1 MKRKCCR
8 KQKILRLTLITIIFL
23 LGNFIAAVKSEA
35 DAIRSNESGDASSIG
50 TYSTTVGG
58 YSYVG
63 VKVYWEDEL
72 ECFALDTYQRN
83 STNNLLYVNS
93 NVDGEISNAGY
104 GTTGEYISLLYRNSS
119 NYRFMLKNDV
129 LARGREDYSMTVEC
143 YLKGNLISTQYGIPG
158 VPNGEHG
165 CNLENRFLLSNER
178 TYLSS
183 HDGDSRSYVYRIY
196 DPRIIEPQGEEL
208 SLNTCGGKMESTGK
222 AYVSKE
228 GLRLVTLPVVSMKKT
243 GYDCVFEGWYNKV
256 QGGEK
261 YKVGDI
267 LQKGDVLY
275 AHWKVTPGKFNVTC
289 IDVRGDNPGGTVLGQ
304 STWLADYGTETS
316 AGNAGTKKDVGA
328 YYPHC
333 YYKEGTKATVTE
345 KGATVYRYFSYESC
359 PVEYVD
365 QIKDGTRA
373 GEVLNRVTQ
382 KKEYSSTVKGTD
394 LGLDHTPNAYY
405 EGYYYDTF
413 TSTVVKEQG
422 NVVYRYFKPVKYTVI
437 LDGNGGEDD
446 AMITRYDTEYDKEV
460 ALKKNRFKKTC
471 TLKLHENL
479 GVQSEEINE
488 LSVKQRFLGWSLER
502 NGSVRFADSD
512 TIKNLTNKNEDV
524 TLYAVW
530 SEETVQL
537 PALSAR
543 GGYRFLGWAKD
554 ADAKTGMMQMTIQ
567 DSGPLYAIWE
577 KELVKYHVEYYKE
590 NLAGEYE
597 LASNYQFDGYVDEE
611 ASIDS
616 VDSVYPGF
624 SLDKASSKLSGLIKA
639 DGSLILCA
647 YYRRNTYQ
655 LSYDLNGGML
665 QSGEA
670 LDSEKAAF
678 GMNRKLASPIPKREG
693 YIFQGWYQESDDTH
707 TIYQPGD
714 TFVMQNHD
722 VVLHAQWKQLAFPI
736 IYDKNEKASGIL
748 DISGEVPPTDY
759 AYQKDSYASSK
770 VYQSAYGEMISWNT
784 KPDGSGIEI
793 LPGANLKGLFDTESS
808 LTLYAIWKS
817 VENPNDAAF
826 QIRISMEKD
835 GKTEIADTLKL
846 HGRAGETIRSALL
859 RLYQKELRGES
870 VIYFYKG
877 YEVTNEQ
884 ELEQL
889 ISVNSDTNVTLSV
902 IERKCEV
909 TFLVGEGEN
918 EKNITGI
925 TGKYQDTYTLPD
937 SLSDGQKVER
947 YEDNMGNHYYP
958 GDTITLDRN
967 LKLSVQQA
975 IHLLDENG
983 KEKESI
989 DYITR
994 GKDYVLPDL
1003 KKDGYRFLGWYNS
1016 LGELI
1021 GAPGDVIKDIT
1032 KRCDYYAKWSE
1043 PLTYTI
1049 SYDLGDTGIKILE
1062 NKVLYHQYT
1071 KDTILPNKT
1080 QVIVPDG
1087 YQFKGWYYRSDASK
1101 ALLTKIAAT
1110 EFGDKVL
1117 CPLVVRLTD
1126 SENDKNKDNMAED
1139 DKNNK
1144 DNTTDND
1151 KNNKDD
1157 KTDKDNNQ
1165 SSNNESNQGNSNTQ
1179 GNPNGILP
1187 KPDDDKTDGISGIK
1201 KQPNEDKLYAVGNIF
1216 WKGKVKYKIVSVQN
1230 GTGKVTVIGVKK
1242 KAKKIIVPARVTY
1255 QNIRFSVTA
1264 IGKRAFFGAKK
1275 LKKAVIGNN
1284 VERIGNLAFAKAKKL
1299 SKVTLGKKI
1308 KRIDAKA
1315 FYQCRQLK
1323 NSVIKSKK
1331 LTKIGKKAFPEIQ
1344 QKGKIRVPASKKK
1357 LYRKLLKKSGLKR
1370 INIICKIK

>member
-1 MKRKCCR
+1 MKRKCSR
-8 KQKILRLTLITIIFL
+8 KQKILRFALIAIVFL
-23 LGNFIAAVKSEA
+23 LGNFIAAVRSEA
-35 DAIRSNESGDASSIG
+35 DAPRSSESGDVSSIG
-50 TYSTTVGG
+50 TFSNALGG
-58 YSYVG
+58 YSYPG
-63 VKVYWEDEL
+63 LKVYWEDEL
-72 ECFALDTYQRN
+72 ECFALDTYQKAN
-83 STNNLLYVNS
+83 YEGWSYLNS
-93 NVDGEISNAGY
+93 NIDGKIVDASY
-104 GTTGEYISLLYRNSS
+104 GMTGEYISILHRNSS

-129 LARGREDYSMTVEC
+129 LARGREDYSMIVDC
-143 YLKGNLISTQYGIPG
+143 YRQGNLIYTQYGISG
-158 VPNGEHG
+158 VPFGEHD
-165 CNLENRFLLSNER
+165 CNLEDRFRLSNDR
-178 TYLSS
+178 NYLGGF
-183 HDGDSRSYVYRIY
+183 DGDSSSYIVRIY
-196 DPRIIEPQGEEL
+196 DPRIIEPQGEEV
-208 SLNTCGGKMESTGK
+208 SLNTCGGKMESAGK

-243 GYDCVFEGWYNKV
+243 GYDCVFEGWYNQV

-261 YKVGDI
+261 YKVGDT

-289 IDVRGDNPGGTVLGQ
+289 IDVRGDNPSGEVLGQ
-304 STWLADYGTETS
+304 TTWLADYDTETS
-316 AGNAGTKKDVGA
+316 ADNAGTKKDVGA

-333 YYKEGTKATVTE
+333 YYKEGTKAKVTE

-365 QIKDGTRA
+365 QIKEGARA
-373 GEVLNRVTQ
+373 GEVLNRTTE

-413 TSTVVKEQG
+413 TSTVVKEQDT
-422 NVVYRYFKPVKYTVI
+422 VVYRYFKPIKYTVI

-460 ALKKNRFKKTC
+460 TLKKNRFKKTS
-471 TLKLHENL
+471 TLTLHENL
-479 GVQSEEINE
+479 GAQSEEINE
-488 LSVKQRFLGWSLER
+488 LSVKQRFLGWSLEK
-502 NGSVRFADSD
+502 NGTVRFTDSD

-530 SEETVQL
+530 SEEEVQL
-537 PALSAR
+537 PVLSAR

-554 ADAKTGMMQMTIQ
+554 ASSGSGMLQMTIQ
-567 DSGPLYAIWE
+567 DSIPLYAIWE

-597 LASNYQFDGYVDEE
+597 LTTNYQFDGYVGEE
-611 ASIDS
+611 VSIDS
-616 VDSVYPGF
+616 IDSAYPGF
-624 SLDKASSKLSGLIKA
+624 SLNKASSKLSGLVKA

-665 QSGEA
+665 QSGET

-678 GMNRKLASPIPKREG
+678 GMNMKLAAPVPKREG
-693 YIFQGWYQESDDTH
+693 YIFQGWHQESDETH

-714 TFVMQNHD
+714 AFVMQNHD
-722 VVLHAQWKQLAFPI
+722 VVLSAQWKQLVFQI
-736 IYDKNEKASGIL
+736 TYDKNEKASGIT
-748 DISGEVPPTDY
+748 DVSGEVPPTDY
-759 AYQKDSYASSK
+759 AYQKDSYASNI
-770 VYQSAYGEMISWNT
+770 VYESIYGEMISWNT

-793 LPGANLKGLFDTESS
+793 LPGANLKGLFDNESS
-808 LTLYAIWKS
+808 LTLYAIWKPID
-817 VENPNDAAF
+817 NQNDVVF
-826 QIRISMEKD
+826 QIRISMDKD
-835 GKTEIADTLKL
+835 GKTEIIDTLKL
-846 HGRAGETIRSALL
+846 HGRAGEPIRTALM
-859 RLYQKELRGES
+859 RLYQKDLRGES

-889 ISVNSDTNVTLSV
+889 ISANSDTNVTLSV
-902 IERKCEV
+902 KERKCEV
-909 TFLVGEGEN
+909 SFLVGEGEN

-925 TGKYQDTYTLPD
+925 TGKYKETYTLPD
-937 SLSDGQKVER
+937 SLDGKKVER

-975 IHLLDENG
+975 IHLFDENG

-1003 KKDGYRFLGWYNS
+1003 KRDGYRFLGWYNS
-1016 LGELI
+1016 HGELV
-1021 GAPGDVIKDIT
+1021 GAPGDVIKNIT
-1032 KRCDYYAKWSE
+1032 KRCDYYAKWSD
-1043 PLTYTI
+1043 PLTYSIT
-1049 SYDLGDTGIKILE
+1049 YDLGDTGIRIIE

-1071 KDTILPNKT
+1071 KDTILPDKT
-1080 QVIVPDG
+1080 QIIVPNG
-1087 YQFKGWYYRSDASK
+1087 YQFKGWYNRSDASK
-1101 ALLTKIAAT
+1101 TLLTKIAAT

-1117 CPLVVRLTD
+1117 CPLVVKITD
-1126 SENDKNKDNMAED
+1126 SED

-1144 DNTTDND
+1144 DDATEND
-1151 KNNKDD
+1151 KNGA
-1157 KTDKDNNQ
+1157 TDKDNSQNG
-1165 SSNNESNQGNSNTQ
+1165 NQGNNSVNGSNAPGGTD
-1179 GNPNGILP
+1179 GLTP
-1187 KPDDDKTDGISGIK
+1187 KPDGDKTDGVSGIK
-1201 KQPNEDKLYAVGNIF
+1201 KQPNEENLNSVGNVF
-1216 WKGKVKYKIVSVQN
+1216 WKGKLKYKIVSVQN
-1230 GTGKVTVIGVKK
+1230 GTGKVKVIGVKK
-1242 KAKKIIVPARVTY
+1242 KAKKIVVPAKVTY
-1255 QNIRFSVTA
+1255 QNVRFSVTV
-1264 IGKRAFFGAKK
+1264 IGKKAFFGAKK

-1284 VERIGNLAFAKAKKL
+1284 VVRIGNSAFAKARKL

-1315 FYQCRQLK
+1315 FYQCKQLK

-1331 LTKIGKKAFPEIQ
+1331 LTKIGKKAFTKMHKQ
-1344 QKGKIRVPASKKK
+1344 SKIKVPGSKKK
-1357 LYRKLLKKSGLKR
+1357 LYRRLLKKSGLKK
-1370 INIICKIK
+1370 INII

>member
-1 MKRKCCR
+1 MREPMKRKCSG
-8 KQKILRLTLITIIFL
+8 KQKILRFTLITIIFL

-35 DAIRSNESGDASSIG
+35 DVPGSSEAGDVSSIG
-50 TYSTTVGG
+50 SYTDTVGG
-58 YSYVG
+58 YSHVG

-72 ECFALDTYQRN
+72 ECFALDTYKRY
-83 STNNLLYVNS
+83 SSDSWLYVIS

-104 GTTGEYISLLYRNSS
+104 GTTGGYISLLYRNNS
-119 NYRFMLKNDV
+119 NYRFLMKNGMI
-129 LARGREDYSMTVEC
+129 ARGREDYSMIVEC
-143 YLKGNLISTQYGIPG
+143 YRKGNLISTQYGIPG

-165 CNLENRFLLSNER
+165 CNLESKFYLSNEK

-183 HDGDSRSYVYRIY
+183 HDGDSISYVYKIY

-208 SLNTCGGKMESTGK
+208 SLNTCGGKMESAGK

-228 GLRLVTLPVVSMKKT
+228 GLRLATLPVVSMKKI

-304 STWLADYGTETS
+304 TTWLADYDTEAS
-316 AGNAGTKKDVGA
+316 ADNAGTNKNVGA

-333 YYKEGTKATVTE
+333 YYKEGTKAKVTE
-345 KGATVYRYFSYESC
+345 KGATVYRYFSYEKC
-359 PVEYVD
+359 PVEYID
-365 QIKDGTRA
+365 QIKEGARA
-373 GEVLNRVTQ
+373 GEVLKRTTE
-382 KKEYSSTVKGTD
+382 KKEYSSTVKGSD

-413 TSTVVKEQG
+413 TSTTVKEQG
-422 NVVYRYFKPVKYTVI
+422 NIVYRYFKPVKYTVI

-460 ALKKNRFKKTC
+460 TLKKNRFKKTC
-471 TLKLHENL
+471 TLSLHENL
-479 GVQSEEINE
+479 GTQPEEINE
-488 LSVKQRFLGWSLER
+488 LSVKQGFLGWSLEK
-502 NGSVRFADSD
+502 NGPVRFTDSE
-512 TIKNLTNKNEDV
+512 TIKNVTNKNEDV

-530 SEETVQL
+530 SDETVQL

-554 ADAKTGMMQMTIQ
+554 AASKTGMLQMTVQ
-567 DSGPLYAIWE
+567 DSIPLYAIWE

-611 ASIDS
+611 AVIDS
-616 VDSVYPGF
+616 NDSAYPGF

-655 LSYDLNGGML
+655 LRYDLNGGIL
-665 QSGEA
+665 QPGET
-670 LDSEKAAF
+670 LDSEQAVF
-678 GMNRKLASPIPKREG
+678 GANLKLASPVPKREG
-693 YIFQGWYQESDDTH
+693 YIFQGWYQESDETR
-707 TIYQPGD
+707 TVYQPGD
-714 TFVMQNHD
+714 AFVMQNHD
-722 VVLHAQWKQLAFPI
+722 VVLCAQWKQLAFQI
-736 IYDKNEKASGIL
+736 TYDKNEKVSGIT

-759 AYQKDSYASSK
+759 AYQKDSYASSI

-784 KPDGSGIEI
+784 KPDGSGMEI
-793 LPGANLKGLFDTESS
+793 LPGTNLKGLFDTESS
-808 LTLYAIWKS
+808 LTLYAIWKHMD
-817 VENPNDAAF
+817 NQNDAAF
-826 QIRISMEKD
+826 QIRISMDKD
-835 GKTEIADTLKL
+835 GKAEIKDTLKL
-846 HGRAGETIRSALL
+846 HGRAGETVRAALL
-859 RLYQKELRGES
+859 RLYQKELLGES

-877 YEVTNEQ
+877 YEVINTQ
-884 ELEQL
+884 DLEQL
-889 ISVNSDTNVTLSV
+889 ISVNSDTNITLSV
-902 IERKCEV
+902 KERKCEIS
-909 TFLVGEGEN
+909 FQVGEGEN

-925 TGKYQDTYTLPD
+925 TGKYQDAYTLPD
-937 SLSDGQKVER
+937 SLADGQKVER

-975 IHLLDENG
+975 VHLFDENG

-1016 LGELI
+1016 MGELV
-1021 GAPGDVIKDIT
+1021 GAPGDMIKDIT
-1032 KRCDYYAKWSE
+1032 KRCDYYARWSE
-1043 PLTYTI
+1043 PLTYSIT
-1049 SYDLGDTGIKILE
+1049 YDVGSTGLKILE

-1071 KDTILPNKT
+1071 KDTILPDKT

-1087 YQFKGWYYRSDASK
+1087 YQFKGWYNRSDSSK
-1101 ALLTKIAAT
+1101 TLIAKIAAT
-1110 EFGDKVL
+1110 EFGDRVL
-1117 CPLVVRLTD
+1117 CPLVVRITD
-1126 SENDKNKDNMAED
+1126 SED

-1144 DNTTDND
+1144 DNATGN
-1151 KNNKDD
+1151 D
-1157 KTDKDNNQ
+1157 KTDKDNSQNG
-1165 SSNNESNQGNSNTQ
+1165 SNGSIPADGDNTQ
-1179 GNPNGILP
+1179 GNTNGLLP
-1187 KPDDDKTDGISGIK
+1187 KPDGDKADGISGIK
-1201 KQPNEDKLYAVGNIF
+1201 KQPNAENQCAVGDIF
-1216 WKGKVKYKIVSVQN
+1216 WKGILKYKVVSVEN
-1230 GTGKVTVIGVKK
+1230 GTGKVKVIGVKK
-1242 KAKKIIVPARVTY
+1242 NVKRIAVPAKVTY
-1255 QNIRFSVTA
+1255 QNIWFSVTA
-1264 IGKRAFFGAKK
+1264 IGKKSFFGAKK

-1284 VERIGNLAFAKAKKL
+1284 VVRVGNRAFAKAKKL

-1315 FYQCRQLK
+1315 FYQCPQLK
-1323 NSVIKSKK
+1323 DSVIKSKK
-1331 LTKIGKKAFPEIQ
+1331 LTRVGKKAFSKIH
-1344 QKGKIRVPASKKK
+1344 KRGRIRVPGSKQKR
-1357 LYRKLLKKSGLKR
+1357 YRKLLKKSGLKR
-1370 INIICKIK
+1370 TNIICSIK